1 MKASSEQIAL
11 GKLLLL
17 PQRGLAIR
25 KAQQHM
31 FNVFQAEYFIRFT
44 DVTGLHDA
52 DFV

>member
-1 MKASSEQIAL
+1 VKASSEQIAL

-31 FNVFQAEYFIRFT
+31 FNVFQDEYFIRFT
-44 DVTGLHDA
+44 DVTGA
-52 DFV
+52 ARC